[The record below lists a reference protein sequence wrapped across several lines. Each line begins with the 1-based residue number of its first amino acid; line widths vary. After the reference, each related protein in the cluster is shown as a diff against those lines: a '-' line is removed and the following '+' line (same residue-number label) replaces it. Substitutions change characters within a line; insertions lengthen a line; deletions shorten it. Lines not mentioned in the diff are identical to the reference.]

1 VNSVVAFVILI
12 ATVTVAIVLTAVTPS
27 LLSDQ
32 NSFLRGFVNHELVGF
47 MGVVVTIS
55 LASASSLYLELGRIG
70 RERSIDVSKP
80 KKGVRFSAL
89 SLLIALSAAIAIVI
103 VKPAALDSLY
113 LQSAFNSFA
122 VLVIVF
128 SILILTDLVKAG
140 FSIGDL

>member
-12 ATVTVAIVLTAVTPS
+12 ATSAVTIVLTAATPS

-32 NSFLRGFVNHELVGF
+32 NSFFRDFVNHEFVGF

-55 LASASSLYLELGRIG
+55 LASASTLYLELGRIG
-70 RERSIDVSKP
+70 RERSVDVSKP
-80 KKGVRFSAL
+80 KSGVRFSAM
-89 SLLIALSAAIAIVI
+89 SLLIALAAAIAIAI
-103 VKPAALDSLY
+103 LKPAALDSLY
-113 LQSAFNSFA
+113 LQSTFNSLA

-128 SILILTDLVKAG
+128 SLLILADLVKAG